1 MKKEFLPYYTSR
13 AVLSAII
20 GILVFGF
27 SWKASI
33 FTAVTFALFLLYLH
47 SGWFQI
53 DRHSPWFPVRRDERG
68 QQVQRK
74 ALIAAILTGAVFY
87 AIFSLASQWY
97 LLPSIG
103 SSLALILAILAY
115 FLTQFF
121 LLAKA

>member
-1 MKKEFLPYYTSR
+1 MKQEFLPYYISR
-13 AVLSAII
+13 AVLSAIF

-27 SWKASI
+27 SWKAGI
-33 FTAVTFALFLLYLH
+33 FAAVTFALFLLYLH

-53 DRHSPWFPVRRDERG
+53 DRRSPWFPVRRDERG
-68 QQVQRK
+68 EKAQRK
-74 ALIAAILTGAVFY
+74 ALIAAVLTGAVFY

-97 LLPSIG
+97 ILPSIG

-115 FLTQFF
+115 FLTQFL

>member
-1 MKKEFLPYYTSR
+1 MKKEFFPYYISR
-13 AVLSAII
+13 AVLSGIF

-33 FTAVTFALFLLYLH
+33 FTAVTFTLFLLYLH

-53 DRHSPWFPVRRDERG
+53 DRRSPWFPVRRDERG

>member
-1 MKKEFLPYYTSR
+1 MKKEFLPYYISR
-13 AVLSAII
+13 AVLSAIF

-53 DRHSPWFPVRRDERG
+53 DRRSPWFPVRRDERG